1 MSNEKL
7 LLGEIVAAHGIKGLV
22 KVRSFTE
29 TPEDILAY
37 GSLYNQLG
45 HTVPM
50 SIHSLTKGGLLM
62 ALPGITNRNDAEALK
77 GTQLFIKREKL
88 PFLCGSIDEYYY
100 ADLIGMS
107 VILPEG
113 EPFGKVKAMHDFGAG
128 DLIEIQPLGSNETT
142 LLRFDHDKVLDVN
155 LDSGCL
161 VIAKPAD

>member
-1 MSNEKL
+1 MSDEKL

-29 TPEDILAY
+29 VPEDILAY

-45 HTVPM
+45 QVVPM

-62 ALPGITNRNDAEALK
+62 ALPGVANRSDAEALK
-77 GTQLFIKREKL
+77 GTQLFIKRDKL
-88 PFLCGSIDEYYY
+88 PNLCSTIEEYYY

-113 EPFGKVKAMHDFGAG
+113 QLFGEVKAMHDFGAG
-128 DLIEIQPLGSNETT
+128 NLIEIQPLGSNETT
-142 LLRFDHDKVLDVN
+142 LLPFDHDRVLDVN

-161 VIAKPAD
+161 VISKPAE

>member
-1 MSNEKL
+1 MSDEKL

-29 TPEDILAY
+29 VPEDILAY
-37 GSLYNQLG
+37 GSLYDQLDQA
-45 HTVPM
+45 VPM

-62 ALPGITNRNDAEALK
+62 ALPGIANRNDAEALK
-77 GTQLFIKREKL
+77 GTQLFIKRDKL
-88 PFLCGSIDEYYY
+88 PYLCNTIEEYYY

-113 EPFGKVKAMHDFGAG
+113 EPFGEVKAMHDFGAG

-142 LLRFDHDKVLDVN
+142 LLPFDHDRVLDVN

-161 VIAKPAD
+161 MIAKPAD